1 MDLRKYIRNIPDF
14 PKPGIQFKDITTLI
28 LVPEAFK
35 YAVDQFVN
43 RYRDMK
49 VDALVG
55 IESRGFIFG
64 AVVAYQLGCPFAL
77 ARKKGKLPYEKI
89 SESFALEYGW
99 DVLEMHI
106 DALKKGQKVVIMDDL
121 LATGGTVSAVKKLVE
136 RLGAIPIESAFVIE
150 LTPLKG
156 RDALH
161 PLPVFSLIQFEEA

>member
-1 MDLRKYIRNIPDF
+1 MDLKKYIRNIPDF

-28 LVPEAFK
+28 LNPEAFK
-35 YAVDQFVN
+35 YVIDQFVD
-43 RYRDMK
+43 RYKNMK
-49 VDALVG
+49 IDAIVG

-64 AVVAYQLGCPFAL
+64 SAVAYCLQCPLAL

-106 DALKKGQKVVIMDDL
+106 DALKENQRIIIMDDL

-136 RLGAIPIESAFVIE
+136 RLGAIPVESAFVIE

-156 RDALH
+156 RETLH
-161 PLPVFSLIQFEEA
+161 PLPVFSLIQFEDA

>member
-1 MDLRKYIRNIPDF
+1 MDLKKYIRNIPDF

-28 LVPEAFK
+28 LNPEAFK
-35 YAVDQFVN
+35 YVIDQFVD
-43 RYRDMK
+43 RYKNMK
-49 VDALVG
+49 IDAIVG

-64 AVVAYQLGCPFAL
+64 SAVAYSLQCPLAL

-106 DALKKGQKVVIMDDL
+106 DALKENQRVVIMDDL

-136 RLGAIPIESAFVIE
+136 RLGAIPLEAAFVIE

-156 RDALH
+156 RETLH
-161 PLPVFSLIQFEEA
+161 PLPVFSLIQFEDA

>member
-1 MDLRKYIRNIPDF
+1 MDLSKYIRNIPDF

-28 LVPEAFK
+28 LNPEAFR
-35 YAVDQFVN
+35 YTIDQFVN
-43 RYRDMK
+43 RYKDMN
-49 VDALVG
+49 VDAIVG

-64 AVVAYQLGCPFAL
+64 SAVAYRLSLPLAL

-106 DALKKGQKVVIMDDL
+106 DALKEGQRVIIMDDL
-121 LATGGTVSAVKKLVE
+121 LATGGTVSAVKKMVE
-136 RLGAIPIESAFVIE
+136 RLGAVPIESAFVIE

-156 RDALH
+156 RETLH
-161 PLPVFSLIQFEEA
+161 PLPVFSLVQFEDA